1 METRL
6 ERSFR
11 GISTR
16 LAVRYLEGLGGS
28 RLDGDDA
35 STLGVAGDVDA
46 IGTGD
51 TSDAEAVVVAGEWT
65 AAITSESVDIGPT
78 LTLTEVT
85 VVFEGDPDALEALLE
100 RFEQKAMRA
109 GG

>member
-16 LAVRYLEGLGGS
+16 LAVRYLEHLGGTCIEGDETS
-28 RLDGDDA
+28 RSSSDDDA
-35 STLGVAGDVDA
+35 GDL
-46 IGTGD
+46 
-51 TSDAEAVVVAGEWT
+51 EAVVTGEEWT
-65 AAITSESVDIGPT
+65 ARIAAGSVKIGPT

-85 VVFEGDPDALEALLE
+85 VVFEGDPDVLESLLE
-100 RFEQKAMRA
+100 QFEQKAMRA